1 MPVADDRKRP
11 RAWAAAVTAARS
23 ALAWAALLA
32 CAAAQAADPAGAITS
47 KPLAPH
53 PFPRG
58 KTMFV
63 EMPAEETGVRTEN
76 RYADPRMRGD
86 LYEEFETSSVGTGIA
101 IGDYDGDGLPDIYVV
116 SKTEGCRLFHNLGGY
131 KFEDVT
137 EKAGVGATPGV
148 WNQGATFVDI
158 GNSGRLDIYVCRTNA
173 PNLLYVNQ
181 GDGTFK
187 EMAHAYGLDIV
198 DSSVMAAFCDYDRDG
213 SLDLYIATNIL
224 NIVTH
229 PAGQRG
235 ILLHNN
241 RNGTF
246 TNVTDSAGIL
256 GPSQSHSATWWDY
269 DNDGW
274 PDLYVANDYGYPD
287 RLYHNNRDG
296 TFTDTLN
303 SVLPHVSFSSMG
315 SDLGDINN
323 DGLIDF
329 LVADMAARTHL
340 KDQHSIADARGRTE
354 EDPGSQ
360 VKYHRN
366 ALLLNSG
373 TGSFQEG
380 AFLAGVAETDWTW
393 SVRLEDLDNDGR
405 LDLFVTN
412 GFPRDPGA
420 DTIQRMMR
428 AETPAERIRIMYES
442 APQAEKHLALRNM
455 GDLRFEDVSSEWG
468 LGKKGVSFGAALG
481 DLSGDGN
488 LDIVY
493 SNYHAGVTLVRNDCD
508 AGHVVN
514 VDLRGTVSN
523 RYGVGATVR
532 VESSLGVQVR
542 QLVLAR
548 GYMSSSEPMLHFGFG
563 ADTVI
568 RRMVVTWPSGHV
580 QTFENLPVDRR
591 YTVTE
596 PSAPI
601 AIPTAAPPPPG
612 QFEEEPR
619 SAGLSLVSHEEP
631 VDEFIA
637 QRLIPIRQNP
647 HGPGLAVGDV
657 FGNGRDDVVLG
668 GTTRDSLRILH
679 ASASGLYLATDSASV
694 PTGPLVD
701 DGPVLL
707 FDSAGTGRE
716 DLLVTKGGNS
726 LPAGSQEYQ
735 PR

>member
-1 MPVADDRKRP
+1 
-11 RAWAAAVTAARS
+11 
-23 ALAWAALLA
+23 
-32 CAAAQAADPAGAITS
+32 
-47 KPLAPH
+47 
-53 PFPRG
+53 
-58 KTMFV
+58 
-63 EMPAEETGVRTEN
+63 
-76 RYADPRMRGD
+76 
-86 LYEEFETSSVGTGIA
+86 
-101 IGDYDGDGLPDIYVV
+101 
-116 SKTEGCRLFHNLGGY
+116 
-131 KFEDVT
+131 
-137 EKAGVGATPGV
+137 
-148 WNQGATFVDI
+148 
-158 GNSGRLDIYVCRTNA
+158 
-173 PNLLYVNQ
+173 
-181 GDGTFK
+181 
-187 EMAHAYGLDIV
+187 
-198 DSSVMAAFCDYDRDG
+198 
-213 SLDLYIATNIL
+213 
-224 NIVTH
+224 
-229 PAGQRG
+229 
-235 ILLHNN
+235 
-241 RNGTF
+241 
-246 TNVTDSAGIL
+246 
-256 GPSQSHSATWWDY
+256 
-269 DNDGW
+269 
-274 PDLYVANDYGYPD
+274 
-287 RLYHNNRDG
+287 
-296 TFTDTLN
+296 
-303 SVLPHVSFSSMG
+303 
-315 SDLGDINN
+315 
-323 DGLIDF
+323 
-329 LVADMAARTHL
+329 
-340 KDQHSIADARGRTE
+340 
-354 EDPGSQ
+354 
-360 VKYHRN
+360 
-366 ALLLNSG
+366 
-373 TGSFQEG
+373 
-380 AFLAGVAETDWTW
+380 
-393 SVRLEDLDNDGR
+393 NDGR

-637 QRLIPIRQNP
+637 QRLIPIRQGS

-668 GTTRDSLRILH
+668 GTTRPFPNTSPTARPGPWGLADGDQPLR
-679 ASASGLYLATDSASV
+679 DE
-694 PTGPLVD
+694 LVD
-701 DGPVLL
+701 RLLVRHERQSRGAGLLLELAGGRRGRRGDRYGRGRLGHRVAPVDGKVLERLDVPAGPGDDHTPDDRVRAEPEMEHGLAARHVPAREHELAHLDAERALDPHGRSDPVAVGDRPSQVDVDDVARVAVVAHQRHACVVVGVDDVEVAVPGEVAERGAEADALLAEAPLRAHVLEAQVAHVAQRKVLL
-707 FDSAGTGRE
+707 RLGGA
-716 DLLVTKGGNS
+716 LVHD
-726 LPAGSQEYQ
+726 PDA
-735 PR
+735 